1 MKNASI
7 FQQLIIKVIVPVIIA
22 LILLAWINIHQM
34 SGILVGHNND
44 WNKDV
49 SEDVQNILEAQDFE
63 LGLIEQN
70 SEAYVND
77 KTSELVNEVFENT
90 SNIESVNLDS
100 VAKALKLNP
109 KLIDIYVIDAD
120 GVIVNTT
127 FEKDLGIETFKAFGP
142 SFRKFIRRLLQ
153 TKGYEGGNFSPE
165 SKTDRLRKYS
175 YRATGDRKYVIE
187 LGVYSDEADEV
198 ITRVRRKIRHI
209 SERKKSVR
217 SVDLFIGDVNPVP
230 FNNDGSSIQQ
240 EHRHLYNKVIEN
252 KFSILEDDHVSP
264 GYVDTH
270 DTTVIE
276 NGKKIHYQYTYM
288 PRENTS
294 IYKNSVIRIVSD
306 RSYED
311 EYINHELMIFSAI
324 FGFTIVLLFIIILYA
339 TKSITKPINKLVTSV
354 NQISE
359 GDLSLRTDAG
369 GSAEISNLAAQFN
382 TMMDRLEEFNNGLEQ
397 KVKERTAEISQ
408 QKEEIETQRDQIE
421 SQRDLLADNN
431 SLLEGK
437 NKEIEE
443 KNKRI
448 TDSIHYAK
456 RIQTAIL
463 PTSELLGELVSD
475 HFVLYKPKDIV
486 SGDFYWASKKN
497 GKSILVAADC
507 TGHGVPGAF
516 MSMIGNTLLNKII
529 NEHGVTKPS
538 EILSIMRDEVIESL
552 KQTGADHESKDG
564 MDIVI
569 CVLDEKTME
578 LEYAGANNPL
588 FLVQNDEFKVIK
600 GDKQPVGY
608 FLGKNKPFTNHVIK
622 LHKGDRF
629 YIFTDGYQD
638 QFGGE
643 FDRKFMVKRFKKLL
657 HEISE
662 TKMASQKE
670 VLNNTIEEWMINTKQ
685 VDDILVIG
693 IGIE

>member
-22 LILLAWINIHQM
+22 LILLAWINVHQM

-90 SNIESVNLDS
+90 SNIESVDLDS
-100 VAKALKLNP
+100 VAKALKLNT
-109 KLIDIYVIDAD
+109 KLIDVYVINAD
-120 GVIVNTT
+120 GIIVNTT
-127 FEKDLGIETFKAFGP
+127 FEKDLGIETFEAFGP

-153 TKGYEGGNFSPE
+153 TKGYEGGSFSPE

-230 FNNDGSSIQQ
+230 FNNDGSLIQK

-252 KFSILEDDHVSP
+252 KFSILEDDQVSP

-270 DTTVIE
+270 DTTVVE

-324 FGFTIVLLFIIILYA
+324 FGFTIVLLFVIILYA
-339 TKSITKPINKLVTSV
+339 TKSITRPINKLVSSV

-569 CVLDEKTME
+569 SVLDEKTME

-588 FLVQNDEFKVIK
+588 FLVQNNEFKVIK

-622 LHKGDRF
+622 LKKGDRF

>member
-324 FGFTIVLLFIIILYA
+324 FGFTIILLFIIILYA